1 MSIQQK
7 GTSRPDTHTDT
18 YDVSYLTQWLEL
30 GQYTGFQSKVTLA
43 DFTNEADMKDKIKL
57 WMNTVAPNWFLMNAG
72 DGNTFCVVQVVVDR
86 NRWTKEALNREFDN
100 IVGASVGAF
109 ESWTGSWA
117 SQAQAGMNTN
127 TEPTDVS
134 AGALTD
140 RSTAPAGYSSDNL
153 DTAQKIAH
161 FVRYDDQSNRESVT
175 AFPTTDG
182 LSQNDQNSIRC
193 ANGRRSLERTEA
205 LEYDVVYQQG
215 TDAGF
220 ITFINYD
227 LDGYTLDVGGASS
240 QADAGATIGQASA
253 DWHVKGSMVEFIL
266 SELKPLAYTCN
277 FNGDRTNATAID
289 GGTNFEMRTGY
300 GVMMMI
306 DRPLAECLDMLR
318 RVRALVEENSMSKD
332 INNTATGSQ
341 IAQANADRWWS
352 KNYAINS
359 AAAAGIANYADNT
372 EIDTGDTGNA
382 DDLHV
387 FQLPPYFAD
396 TSGY

>member
-1 MSIQQK
+1 M
-7 GTSRPDTHTDT
+7 
-18 YDVSYLTQWLEL
+18 SYLTQWLEL

-193 ANGRRSLERTEA
+193 ANGIRSLGRTEA

-266 SELKPLAYTCN
+266 LSL
-277 FNGDRTNATAID
+277 IH
-289 GGTNFEMRTGY
+289 
-300 GVMMMI
+300 I
-306 DRPLAECLDMLR
+306 
-318 RVRALVEENSMSKD
+318 
-332 INNTATGSQ
+332 
-341 IAQANADRWWS
+341 
-352 KNYAINS
+352 
-359 AAAAGIANYADNT
+359 
-372 EIDTGDTGNA
+372 
-382 DDLHV
+382 
-387 FQLPPYFAD
+387 
-396 TSGY
+396 